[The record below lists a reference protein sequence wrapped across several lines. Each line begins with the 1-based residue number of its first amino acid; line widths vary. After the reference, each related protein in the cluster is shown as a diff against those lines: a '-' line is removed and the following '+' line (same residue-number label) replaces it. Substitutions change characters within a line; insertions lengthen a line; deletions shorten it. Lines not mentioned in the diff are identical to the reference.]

1 MEKDEIIPELSA
13 KQAVLPADIQD
24 TAYNLSLRAVNPV
37 CIKVRN
43 LSLEVNTTPPI
54 WETSPSQIWQ
64 RLRGQ
69 RPSRTSKTV
78 LDNVSASMPS
88 GSLTAIIGSSGS
100 GKTSLLNLMANRMSL
115 SRANTSG
122 TTTFNDNRDI
132 ARIRS
137 SYVMQEDVLIP
148 TLTVRETLRYSAD
161 LRLPPPTTPA
171 ERHAIVEQVI
181 LELGLKECA
190 DTRIGTTAHK
200 GCSGGEKRR
209 TSIGVQLLANP
220 SVLFCDEPT
229 TGLDATSAFQ
239 IIRTLKRLALDGRTV
254 VVSIHA
260 PRSEIWSLFD
270 NVVLLARGAAV
281 YSGSVEGSLAH
292 FEECGHVLPPFVNPA
307 EFLID
312 LAAIDNRTEALEAA
326 SNLRVERL
334 REVWRSK
341 QTVAT
346 DTEAEGKREKETPK
360 PEVGSFETGAV
371 KHVSFRRQLRVL
383 TSRTFKT
390 TIRDPMGVAGSLL
403 EAVGMAVINGWIF
416 LQLDESQ
423 SGIRSR
429 EGSLYTASSL
439 NGYLILL
446 YETYRLTID
455 IRLFDRERNEGVVSV
470 PAFLLSRRAARLPL
484 EDLPVPLIFSIIFY
498 FMVGYRLDPAQF
510 FIFFV
515 LSLITHYIA
524 VTFAAVAISV
534 ARSFPGASL
543 VANLSFTVQSFACG
557 YFVQSNQ
564 IPVYVRWLK
573 WCAYTF
579 YTFGALCANE
589 FIGPNGSELGQ
600 FYDCPYSDDP
610 LDPAC
615 KQYTGRYIMESLG
628 MPTNWIWRP
637 ILVLVAFAIGHYLF
651 AALLLQ
657 YNRFAIDVAQ
667 ARRTEG
673 DQTSGKSK
681 VAIRPT
687 EEVRKV
693 AISLD
698 KYALDIRK
706 RQYPW
711 ETAKIL
717 QILRPIT
724 AEFQSGEL
732 NIIMGPSG
740 SGKTSLL
747 NSIAH
752 RLHGSVGTQ
761 YCVHGN
767 MLYNG
772 AVPSESVVRSVTSF
786 VTQDDDALMPSLT
799 VRESL
804 RFAAGLRLPTWMSR
818 EEKNRRAEEILYK
831 MGLKECADNLIG
843 SDLIKGISGGEKRRV
858 TIAIQILT
866 DPKVL
871 LLDEPTSGLDAFTAM
886 SIIELLHS
894 LAAEGRTLILTLHQS
909 RSDLFTHFSQVL
921 LLARGGYPVYAGP
934 GTQMLA
940 HFAEQGHECP
950 RTTNPADF
958 VLDLITVDLQQADR
972 ELVTRERVHGLISC
986 WQDNP
991 LRLGPDRQT
1000 SQIATPA
1007 ELGSLKRQMLPFRV
1021 TFPLVLHRSVVNFW
1035 RQPPLVMA
1043 RLAQIPGIAII
1054 MALFFA
1060 PLKNDYAAVQSRM
1073 GFVQEFAALYFVGML
1088 QNIAI
1093 YPSERDVFYRE
1104 EADNCYTASTFI
1116 LSYTAIEVPFE
1127 IVSSLIF
1134 GALAAFADNM
1144 QRTVTMFLISAFNC
1158 FCIISCGESLGIMF
1172 CTLFSH
1178 VGFAVNVTS
1187 ILLSISTIL
1196 GGVMSLNVNNV
1207 LQALNHLSPIKY
1219 AIANLAPYSMH
1230 GQVFHCSDAERLA
1243 NGSCPIDS
1251 GEQVLKLYNLDKSG
1265 PMNVM
1270 ALGVCTIIYRLVAYA
1285 FLKAMRSHRLMER
1298 WREWR
1303 AQRKAR

>member
-1 MEKDEIIPELSA
+1 MEKDEIIAELSVA
-13 KQAVLPADIQD
+13 QTSLPAD
-24 TAYNLSLRAVNPV
+24 AYNLTLRAVNPV
-37 CIKVRN
+37 DIQVRN

-54 WETSPSQIWQ
+54 WETSPTQIWQ
-64 RLRGQ
+64 RLRGHQ
-69 RPSRTSKTV
+69 PSKNTKTV

-100 GKTSLLNLMANRMSL
+100 GKTSLLNLMASRMSL
-115 SRANTSG
+115 SRTNTSG
-122 TTTFNDNRDI
+122 TTTFNDNPDI
-132 ARIRS
+132 TRIRS
-137 SYVMQEDVLIP
+137 AYVMQEDVLIP
-148 TLTVRETLRYSAD
+148 TLTVRETLQYSAD

-229 TGLDATSAFQ
+229 TGLDATSAYQ

-270 NVVLLARGAAV
+270 NVVLLARGSAL

-292 FEECGHVLPPFVNPA
+292 FQECGHVLPPFVNPA

-312 LAAIDNRTEALEAA
+312 LAAVDNRTEALEAA
-326 SNLRVERL
+326 SYARVERL

-341 QTVAT
+341 QAVAMEVET
-346 DTEAEGKREKETPK
+346 KGEKALK
-360 PEVGSFETGAV
+360 AGADDSETGAV
-371 KHVSFRRQLRVL
+371 KKVSFRRQFRVL
-383 TSRTFKT
+383 TSRTFRT

-403 EAVGMAVINGWIF
+403 EAVGMAVITGWIF

-423 SGIRSR
+423 AGIRSR
-429 EGSLYTASSL
+429 QGSLYTASSL

-446 YETYRLTID
+446 YETYRLTVD
-455 IRLFDRERNEGVVSV
+455 IRLFDREHNEGVVGV

-484 EDLPVPLIFSIIFY
+484 EDLPVPLLFAVIFY
-498 FMVGYRLDPAQF
+498 FMVGYRLDAGQF

-515 LSLITHYIA
+515 LTLLTHYIA
-524 VTFAAVAISV
+524 VTFSAVAIGI

-543 VANLSFTVQSFACG
+543 VANLSFTLQSFACG

-589 FIGPNGSELGQ
+589 FIGPNGPEPGQ
-600 FYDCPYSDDP
+600 FYACPYSDDP

-615 KQYTGRYIMESLG
+615 KQYTGRYIMQSLG
-628 MPTNWIWRP
+628 MPSNWIWRP
-637 ILVLVAFAIGHYLF
+637 IVVLIAFVFGHYLL

-673 DQTSGKSK
+673 DPSTRKAK
-681 VAIRPT
+681 LAIRPA
-687 EEVRKV
+687 EKARKV

-698 KYALDIRK
+698 QYALDIRK
-706 RQYPW
+706 KQYLW
-711 ETAKIL
+711 QAAKTL
-717 QILRPIT
+717 HILRPIT
-724 AEFQSGEL
+724 TEFKFGEL
-732 NIIMGPSG
+732 NVIMGPSG

-747 NSIAH
+747 NSIAR
-752 RLHGSVGTQ
+752 RLHGSTGTQ
-761 YCVHGN
+761 YRVHGN

-772 AVPSESVVRSVTSF
+772 AIPSESVVRSVTSF

-804 RFAAGLRLPTWMSR
+804 RFAAGLRLPVWMSR
-818 EEKNRRAEEILYK
+818 EEKNQRAEEILYK

-858 TIAIQILT
+858 SIAIQILT

-909 RSDLFTHFSQVL
+909 RSDLFTHFSQIL
-921 LLARGGYPVYAGP
+921 LLARGGYPVYAGS
-934 GTQMLA
+934 GAQMLA

-958 VLDLITVDLQQADR
+958 VLDLITIDLQQADR
-972 ELVTRERVHGLISC
+972 EAVTRERVQGLISR
-986 WQDNP
+986 WQSSP
-991 LRLGPDRQT
+991 PEPALGRQT

-1007 ELGSLKRQMLPFRV
+1007 ELGSLKRHMLPFRI
-1021 TFPLVLHRSVVNFW
+1021 TFPLVLHRSFMNFW

-1043 RLAQIPGIAII
+1043 RTMQIPGVAII

-1060 PLKNDYAAVQSRM
+1060 PMKNDYAAVQTRM
-1073 GFVQEFAALYFVGML
+1073 GFIQEFAALYFVGML

-1104 EADNCYTASTFI
+1104 EADNCYTVSTFL

-1127 IVSSLIF
+1127 IISSLIF
-1134 GALAAFADNM
+1134 AVLAAYADNM
-1144 QRTVTMFLISAFNC
+1144 QRTVKMFLIAAYNC
-1158 FCIISCGESLGIMF
+1158 FCIINCGESVGIVF

-1178 VGFAVNVTS
+1178 VGFAVNVVS

-1196 GGVMSLNVNNV
+1196 GGVMSLNVNEV

-1219 AIANLAPYSMH
+1219 SIANLAPYSIH
-1230 GQVFHCSDAERLA
+1230 GQVFHCSGAERLA
-1243 NGSCPIDS
+1243 NGNCLIDS
-1251 GEQVLKLYNLDKSG
+1251 GEQVLQLYNLDKDG
-1265 PMNVM
+1265 PMNIM

-1285 FLKAMRSHRLMER
+1285 FLEVTRSHGVMER

-1303 AQRKAR
+1303 AQRSDT